1 MRFFNALQ
9 KIFGMPDLGRTVQLT
24 ADRSAGQVWDRI
36 RHRILAM
43 DINEARGYIRSRATL
58 IVVQKLAED
67 TSVRRLSAGQQRQL
81 KEMTLEAVIDGALLQ
96 RDANAIEPVVVRRA
110 A

>member
-1 MRFFNALQ
+1 MRFFNTLQ
-9 KIFGMPDLGRTVQLT
+9 KIFGMQDLGRTAQLT

-58 IVVQKLAED
+58 IVVKKLAED
-67 TSVRRLSAGQQRQL
+67 TSVRRLSAGQQQQL

-96 RDANAIEPVVVRRA
+96 RAANGIEPVVVRRA

>member
-9 KIFGMPDLGRTVQLT
+9 KIFGMQDLGRTAQLT

-58 IVVQKLAED
+58 IVVQKLTED